1 LRVETKNKSQNWEQ
15 SKGDRKPQIPGG
27 AGMKPV
33 IKNIEDLA
41 ESVVGDGSRLRQ
53 IFHPAQDP
61 LAIDFSLSSARLAPG
76 VSTKEHFLAQSETYL
91 ILVGEGTLVLDGASY
106 PVKEGSAV
114 WVPPGCSQWLRND
127 GPEELRFLVVV
138 DPPWTAEGDSA

>member
-1 LRVETKNKSQNWEQ
+1 
-15 SKGDRKPQIPGG
+15 
-27 AGMKPV
+27 MKPV

-53 IFHPAQDP
+53 IFHPSQDP

-76 VSTKEHFLAQSETYL
+76 VSTKQHFLAQSETYL
-91 ILVGEGTLVLDGASY
+91 IPVGEGTLVLDGEPY

-114 WVPPGCSQWLRND
+114 WIPPGCSQWLRND
-127 GPEELRFLVVV
+127 GSQELRFLVIV

>member
-1 LRVETKNKSQNWEQ
+1 
-15 SKGDRKPQIPGG
+15 
-27 AGMKPV
+27 MKPV

-41 ESVVGDGSRLRQ
+41 ESVVGDGSRLQQ

-76 VSTKEHFLAQSETYL
+76 VSTEEHFLAQSETYL
-91 ILVGEGTLVLDGASY
+91 ILVGEGTLVLDGESY

-127 GPEELRFLVVV
+127 GPKELRFLVIV
-138 DPPWTAEGDSA
+138 DPPWTAEGGSA